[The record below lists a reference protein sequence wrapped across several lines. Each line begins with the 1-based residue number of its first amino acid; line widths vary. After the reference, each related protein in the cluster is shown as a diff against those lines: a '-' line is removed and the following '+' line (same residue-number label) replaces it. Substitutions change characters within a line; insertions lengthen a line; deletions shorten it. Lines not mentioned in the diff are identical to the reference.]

1 MVDFVAR
8 KKLHNGVVWTYYFA
22 LVFSLMDRI
31 VDIKPVEIFCDLF
44 GVHWI
49 SFPTY
54 DILMM
59 FKTFLQLLKL
69 QLQLILNLKHLNQ
82 DIPVLSR
89 QRKADAKR
97 AKFDTIVK

>member
-1 MVDFVAR
+1 
-8 KKLHNGVVWTYYFA
+8 
-22 LVFSLMDRI
+22 MDRI
-31 VDIKPVEIFCDLF
+31 VDIKPVEIFCGLF

-59 FKTFLQLLKL
+59 FKTFLQLLKHRHTLYGSIFLSILEL

-82 DIPVLSR
+82 DIPVLSK
-89 QRKADAKR
+89 QRKADATR
-97 AKFDTIVK
+97 AKFDTIV

>member
-1 MVDFVAR
+1 
-8 KKLHNGVVWTYYFA
+8 
-22 LVFSLMDRI
+22 MDRI

-59 FKTFLQLLKL
+59 LKTFLQLLKHRHTL
-69 QLQLILNLKHLNQ
+69 CGSIFLCQFL
-82 DIPVLSR
+82 
-89 QRKADAKR
+89 
-97 AKFDTIVK
+97 